1 MIRVLGGHWGT
12 QPAGARS
19 QPSLL
24 KPVAEGQNIYIKVGD
39 HGSTKS
45 QILRLQ
51 YLPLLSDAR
60 AVHKCLPVVSV
71 SDAFSFSLTSC
82 GYCILIRCFVSIGF
96 HNNVSL

>member
-1 MIRVLGGHWGT
+1 M
-12 QPAGARS
+12 GAWY

-39 HGSTKS
+39 HGSSKS
-45 QILRLQ
+45 QMLRLQ

-60 AVHKCLPVVSV
+60 ALHRCLPVVSL
-71 SDAFSFSLTSC
+71 SDAFSSSLTSC
-82 GYCILIRCFVSIGF
+82 GCCIFIHCFVSIGF